1 MRRRTFL
8 AGSAAAMLASG
19 PKGNAQQAHEAK
31 NEFNFLVTQRVH
43 AGKEKEV
50 EAILL
55 DMQAATLT
63 NEKSCLR
70 YEWYRASTPQTYI
83 LLEGWADLA
92 AAEDHLKAPHVVS
105 AVEKLLRLVPGGEIP
120 KAVRITK
127 L

>member
-50 EAILL
+50 EAILR

-83 LLEGWADLA
+83 LLERWADLA
-92 AAEDHLKAPHVVS
+92 AAQDHLKAPHVVS
-105 AVEKLLRLVPGGEIP
+105 AVAKLLPLVPGGEIP
-120 KAVRITK
+120 EAVRITK

>member
-19 PKGNAQQAHEAK
+19 PKGNAQHAHDAK

-70 YEWYRASTPQTYI
+70 YECYRASSGCRRPSKGSTCCERYGKI
-83 LLEGWADLA
+83 IAI
-92 AAEDHLKAPHVVS
+92 
-105 AVEKLLRLVPGGEIP
+105 VPGGEIP

>member
-1 MRRRTFL
+1 MHR
-8 AGSAAAMLASG
+8 
-19 PKGNAQQAHEAK
+19 QAHDAK
-31 NEFNFLVTQRVH
+31 NEFNFLVTQRVQ

-50 EAILL
+50 EAILR

-83 LLEGWADLA
+83 LLEGWVDLA